1 MHIFILHSCGEL
13 GRELG
18 MAMCLYLPIRIDAV
32 DLIMHGLLCET
43 IESWL
48 MYVTCNYTLTANQI
62 ILINADQLSS
72 PGIGKHIFVF
82 NLTFDNFQRT
92 SLTLFC
98 QQQLYL
104 LRGS

>member
-1 MHIFILHSCGEL
+1 
-13 GRELG
+13 
-18 MAMCLYLPIRIDAV
+18 MCLYLPIRIGAV

-43 IESWL
+43 VEAGL

-62 ILINADQLSS
+62 ILINADQFSS
-72 PGIGKHIFVF
+72 PCIGTYIFVF

-98 QQQLYL
+98 QQQLFL